1 MAHCRFPPWSVKER
15 TLAKKLLRLVRM
27 KGPSVAPSL
36 NLQALPLRPRPATPA
51 MPNPELMDFQIKEIV
66 AYFLSLQG
74 QSRATH

>member
-1 MAHCRFPPWSVKER
+1 MTTTHRGLDNP
-15 TLAKKLLRLVRM
+15 
-27 KGPSVAPSL
+27 KG
-36 NLQALPLRPRPATPA
+36 